1 MYFFDHE
8 RYISPWDNNVEPSLK
23 GAMPDLAKRE
33 KPGEGPLFEADFIS
47 QGHHLLYSRDICMF
61 HV

>member
-47 QGHHLLYSRDICMF
+47 QGHHLL
-61 HV
+61 

>member
-8 RYISPWDNNVEPSLK
+8 EYISRWDNNVEPSLK

-47 QGHHLLYSRDICMF
+47 QGHHLP
-61 HV
+61 